1 MYQHIQLRRS
11 SNWSSKPTSQKV
23 DGLNAYKEKEV
34 IEIYDD
40 DDVLVLKELSNKMD
54 ELEEVILV
62 EDDDALSLPQL
73 SNESWSDFVDELTK
87 KYEYDALQS
96 TSVPQTTK
104 AKRKF
109 HISARNL
116 SRARGYAATTDDNVI
131 SISSD
136 EDEQSSTVLPTEHTH
151 SSSTDFSST
160 IQVPA
165 VTKSCNSPSQ
175 CELLTSVVNEG
186 IKSLEEEN
194 KLDSGQLIEHSA
206 TAAPERINNE
216 TTQQSTEPISNLTL
230 LAADAQN
237 PMQHNVMT
245 ESNSSTA
252 CTDNITLSESLRSKG
267 PSLSK
272 HKGLSGINKKYHDI
286 KRRTYKLT
294 FHQILQI
301 FDIEKAAL
309 SAIGAVPG
317 EPIELDFPDLD
328 MREFVKIVK
337 NYQETESVD
346 DVRHLW
352 TQIKSWL
359 SAMKPAYGTT
369 TNYTKYHKKLNWY
382 LSELMAQYIKFE
394 IEHSIQ
400 NENYYKLKMEALM
413 HTVSSLLNDDVNL
426 KILTLL
432 RTNFPE
438 RPSNFL
444 DDLFKKFLTH
454 PKVRLENNDYGIYRL
469 KVLAFQ
475 KWMHYS
481 NRKKEDIV
489 DIAIKEGSAYLP
501 RLVPKNTEDP
511 FYRVDYNVPLIDD
524 YDKQGTRKLL
534 AENVSIDV
542 LKNTINNYLLV
553 YERQLFDDVVYRLS
567 RRQCLEHLLTRYQLS
582 YTN

>member
-11 SNWSSKPTSQKV
+11 SNWSSKAISQKV
-23 DGLNAYKEKEV
+23 NASNVFKEKEV

-73 SNESWSDFVDELTK
+73 SNESWDDFVDELTK
-87 KYEYDALQS
+87 KYEYDALQT
-96 TSVPQTTK
+96 TSVPQTTT

-116 SRARGYAATTDDNVI
+116 SRAQRGYAATRDDSVI

-136 EDEQSSTVLPTEHTH
+136 EDEQSSTVLPSEQTH
-151 SSSTDFSST
+151 SSRKDFSSMT
-160 IQVPA
+160 QVPSA
-165 VTKSCNSPSQ
+165 TNSCTSPSQ

-194 KLDSGQLIEHSA
+194 KLDSGQPIEHIA
-206 TAAPERINNE
+206 TAAIERVNNE
-216 TTQQSTEPISNLTL
+216 TTQSTEPNLTL
-230 LAADAQN
+230 LAADTQN
-237 PMQHNVMT
+237 PIEHNVMT
-245 ESNSSTA
+245 ETNSSTT
-252 CTDNITLSESLRSKG
+252 CTDNITLSESLRSKA

-301 FDIEKAAL
+301 FDIEGAAL

-317 EPIELDFPDLD
+317 EPIDLDFPDFD

-432 RTNFPE
+432 RTNFPD

-511 FYRVDYNVPLIDD
+511 FYRVDYNVQLIDD
-524 YDKQGTRKLL
+524 YDKQGTRKIL

-553 YERQLFDDVVYRLS
+553 YERQLFDDIVYRLS